1 MKRIAVLMILVMLLC
16 ACQPTPEQD
25 AVKQKDTNV
34 LIDTVLSEQSEQQNA
49 EATLPPVKEQFPDR
63 FQCNFNTAQKNV
75 HVLSDVPI
83 EILTET
89 GSFPMLRVEHR
100 YLSDAERLTI
110 VKRLLKSDDLYI
122 YEYRP
127 TREALERMIRD
138 LMQEPT
144 PEDKAEYMA
153 DFGTEEEWQEMLE
166 RRKETLAQYQKQYNE
181 MTDDAPAPLLRWS
194 GAAPVY
200 SKDFEHNSNQIMI
213 VNSESVSSFFD
224 YANVWANECDR
235 PVEFE
240 VARREMYDTTTV
252 WFFNNPNKFGTERID
267 PVEYD
272 TPHDGANVTPNDA
285 IRIVQSYFDGFGSFA
300 ASDVY
305 WANNAAT
312 DGDVKGIQSNTRWA
326 YLIHLSPVTNGA
338 YQVYCS
344 GSAGDDD
351 PDTQFVGYWDYESLM
366 AAVDGEGT
374 LLSVVWVAPL
384 KVTDV
389 IAESTP
395 LLPYE
400 EIEKTFETQMDRVF
414 FWEQHQDGTLNVDN
428 VQLGLFRIRE
438 KGNINTGL
446 LVPAWFFTGTFT
458 YSEEQ
463 RANNIAEGQSEPDAS
478 KSYYDNLNPLCI
490 INAIDGT
497 IIDPYKGY

>member
-1 MKRIAVLMILVMLLC
+1 MKRVFLFVLALSVLIACV
-16 ACQPTPEQD
+16 PTPEED

-34 LIDTVLSEQSEQQNA
+34 LIDTVKSEQESGTQTGAAALPVSEQ
-49 EATLPPVKEQFPDR
+49 LPER
-63 FQCNFNTAQKNV
+63 FQCEFTTSQKNV
-75 HVLSDVPI
+75 HVTADVPI
-83 EILTET
+83 EILSMT

-100 YLSDAERLTI
+100 FFSDAERLTI

-127 TREALERMIRD
+127 TREALERMIRE

-144 PEDKAEYMA
+144 PEDKAEFMA
-153 DFGTEEEWQEMLE
+153 DFGTEEEWQQMME
-166 RRKETLAQYQKQYNE
+166 RRKETLEQYQKQYNE
-181 MTDDAPAPLLRWS
+181 MSDDTLPPLLRWS
-194 GAAPVY
+194 GAAPEY
-200 SKDFEHNSNQIMI
+200 DKDFEHNSNQIMI
-213 VNSESVSSFFD
+213 VNSESVSGFFD
-224 YANVWANECDR
+224 YANIWANECDR
-235 PVEFE
+235 PIEFE
-240 VARREMYDTTTV
+240 IARRDVYDITTV
-252 WFFNNPNKFGTERID
+252 WFFDNPNKFGTERID
-267 PVEYD
+267 PNNYD
-272 TPHDGANVTPNDA
+272 TPHEGANLTPNDA
-285 IRIVQSYFDGFGSFA
+285 IKIVQSYFDGFGSFA

-338 YQVYCS
+338 YQMYCS

-351 PDTQFVGYWDYESLM
+351 PDTQFVGYWDYETLM

-384 KVTDV
+384 KVTEV

-400 EIEKTFETQMDRVF
+400 EIQKIFMRQMDRVF
-414 FWEQHQDGTLNVDN
+414 FWERHQDGTLAVDS

-463 RANNIAEGQSEPDAS
+463 KAKNMAEGESEEQAAESHFDS
-478 KSYYDNLNPLCI
+478 LNALCI
-490 INAIDGT
+490 INAIDGN